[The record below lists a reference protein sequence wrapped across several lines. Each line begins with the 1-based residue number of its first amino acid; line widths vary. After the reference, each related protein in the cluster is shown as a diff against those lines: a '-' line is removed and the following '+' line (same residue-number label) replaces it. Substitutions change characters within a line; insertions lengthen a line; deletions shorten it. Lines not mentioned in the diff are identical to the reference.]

1 MRLFIFLSFIHFC
14 LNGFSQ
20 LEGENWQF
28 GNGLGLT
35 FSVGTPVFSSSA
47 INAALDR
54 TPASISSATGELR
67 LYCDQNQVYG
77 TDGTLLPNGTFAN
90 IANES
95 IFIPDPGNAD
105 RYYLIRSRG
114 LDGLFYSVVD
124 MTMNGGMGDIPD
136 GLKEISFYQIGG
148 QLMAIAKGEG
158 IGYWLISA
166 DNDDGSSLCYIRTFE
181 VSASGISFNDQFSQT
196 WNWVGWYNALDDAEI
211 SNDCSLISV
220 SFKGHYIG
228 LFAYDN
234 IAGNCTEALSQSLDN
249 NTSFVNVTEMAFSA
263 NSDFLY
269 TVGDFNF
276 VKRYNVSVFGN
287 AAIQSS
293 QSIIGTSN
301 TSSWN
306 DIKLAVDGNIYIL
319 DDEGAIH
326 RIMNADLPSA
336 TFEESVVT
344 LPNGVTTYFPNTP
357 NLSCGVAF
365 LINPQTNDVCLGETT
380 TFTLTSTFV
389 PDSVLWTFGDPDSG
403 TLNSSQLVDPEHH
416 YDIPGSYNVTTL
428 VWLDGVEFSFD
439 LIANVYTYP
448 NPDLGN
454 DQTICAGEVVV
465 LDAGPAN
472 NYVWSTGSSNQQ
484 ITVDQSGIYSVIA
497 TNGVCSVQSDI
508 QLTVVPQL
516 ELDLGAD
523 ITVCDEAS
531 VELNSNLTTAWST
544 GANAQEITVFESG
557 TYWATAQNACFTET
571 DTVEVL
577 FINVPPTLLPDYL
590 EACWGDTLY
599 LYTGIPEAQVYWGG
613 NNSAEGDSLEVTS
626 SGTYNVFYSY
636 YGCPAAD
643 EVIITYY
650 PLINP
655 EIFQMPN
662 VFTPNNDAK
671 NDDFRPINPYSNDD
685 PCVLSY
691 LESNMQIYNR
701 WGGLMMNGACFW
713 DGRTDNGNDAEEGVY
728 YYLIELKSTCLG
740 REHVRTIEGDFTLK
754 R

>member
-1 MRLFIFLSFIHFC
+1 LKIQTAC
-14 LNGFSQ
+14 LV
-20 LEGENWQF
+20 F
-28 GNGLGLT
+28 G
-35 FSVGTPVFSSSA
+35 SA
-47 INAALDR
+47 RIANCF
-54 TPASISSATGELR
+54 SIS
-67 LYCDQNQVYG
+67 
-77 TDGTLLPNGTFAN
+77 P
-90 IANES
+90 
-95 IFIPDPGNAD
+95 
-105 RYYLIRSRG
+105 
-114 LDGLFYSVVD
+114 
-124 MTMNGGMGDIPD
+124 
-136 GLKEISFYQIGG
+136 LK
-148 QLMAIAKGEG
+148 
-158 IGYWLISA
+158 
-166 DNDDGSSLCYIRTFE
+166 
-181 VSASGISFNDQFSQT
+181 
-196 WNWVGWYNALDDAEI
+196 
-211 SNDCSLISV
+211 
-220 SFKGHYIG
+220 
-228 LFAYDN
+228 
-234 IAGNCTEALSQSLDN
+234 
-249 NTSFVNVTEMAFSA
+249 
-263 NSDFLY
+263 
-269 TVGDFNF
+269 
-276 VKRYNVSVFGN
+276 KRN
-287 AAIQSS
+287 
-293 QSIIGTSN
+293 
-301 TSSWN
+301 
-306 DIKLAVDGNIYIL
+306 
-319 DDEGAIH
+319 
-326 RIMNADLPSA
+326 
-336 TFEESVVT
+336 
-344 LPNGVTTYFPNTP
+344 
-357 NLSCGVAF
+357 
-365 LINPQTNDVCLGETT
+365 
-380 TFTLTSTFV
+380 
-389 PDSVLWTFGDPDSG
+389 
-403 TLNSSQLVDPEHH
+403 
-416 YDIPGSYNVTTL
+416 YDISGSYNVTTL

-516 ELDLGAD
+516 DLGLGAD

-643 EVIITYY
+643 EVIITYF